1 MKKKQRKSIKK
12 KNKTNKQEQNK
23 QKQELH
29 AIVPVYII
37 GKMLSDNCPE

>member
-1 MKKKQRKSIKK
+1 MKKQQRKSIKK
-12 KNKTNKQEQNK
+12 KNKTNKHDQNK

-37 GKMLSDNCPE
+37 GEDAI